1 MPYSYS
7 QAISFLNSLLNF
19 EFHSSS
25 LNLPSPSSSPRG
37 RGQRKMIRSWNLK
50 RMRELLEI
58 FNHPERKVFTVVVG
72 GTKGKGS
79 TAYFLSE
86 ILRESGLRVGLYHSP
101 HLESPRERIWIQ
113 GRPVSGND
121 FAEGISKIRNKL
133 TVIAR
138 RRRVPTK
145 QSLAPGIASDA
156 SRPRNDTPYCF
167 TYFEILTLLA
177 ALLFKEKKVDVAIYE
192 VGMGGRL
199 DATHVFPAKLVIL
212 TPIHY
217 DHEAYLGNT
226 LTEIAREK
234 AALLVQKKDAV
245 VAPQEKE
252 VGRVIHEMARQ
263 RNCTLWPPLSLNGE
277 RVQLL
282 GDFQKLNASVA
293 KRAATVLRDRYDFP
307 ITEEALANGIASN
320 RWPGRMEL
328 FKGRPSILLDG
339 AHNPKS
345 IEALC
350 RNVKQLFPKKRK
362 ILVFGTSRDKRFDRM
377 LPFLSKAFDLCILTQ
392 AQTPRAQEISTLL
405 NEARNFFSVVI
416 PKENAGEALALA
428 RTLARPEDLIVATGS
443 FYLIGELRSQC
454 RN

>member
-1 MPYSYS
+1 MRYSK
-7 QAISFLNSLLNF
+7 AIVYLNSFLNL
-19 EFHSSS
+19 EQFHRPHS
-25 LNLPSPSSSPRG
+25 R
-37 RGQRKMIRSWNLK
+37 IWNLK

-58 FNHPERKVFTVVVG
+58 FNHPEREVFTVVVG

-113 GRPVSGND
+113 GRPVSETG
-121 FAEGISKIRNKL
+121 F
-133 TVIAR
+133 AR
-138 RRRVPTK
+138 RIFTIRKR
-145 QSLAPGIASDA
+145 L
-156 SRPRNDTPYCF
+156 PRNPF

-177 ALLFKEKKVDVAIYE
+177 ALLFKEKKVDVAVYE

-252 VGRVIHEMARQ
+252 VERVIHEMARQ
-263 RNCTLWPPLSLNGE
+263 RNCTLWPPLPLNGE
-277 RVQLL
+277 RIRLL

-293 KRAATVLRDRYDFP
+293 KRAATILRDRYGFP
-307 ITEEALANGIASN
+307 ITEEALAKGVASN

-350 RNVKQLFPKKRK
+350 RNVKQLFPRKRK

-377 LPFLSKAFDLCILTQ
+377 LPFLSKVFDLCILTQ

-405 NEARNFFSVVI
+405 NESRNFFSVVI

-428 RTLARPEDLIVATGS
+428 RTLAGPGDLIVATGS